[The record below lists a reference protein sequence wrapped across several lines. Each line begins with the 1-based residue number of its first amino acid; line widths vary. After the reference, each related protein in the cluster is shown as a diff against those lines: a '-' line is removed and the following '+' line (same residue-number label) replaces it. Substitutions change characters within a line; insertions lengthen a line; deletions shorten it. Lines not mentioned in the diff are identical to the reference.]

1 MTFYGAIKERKIV
14 DVDLIRSF
22 LRLQADFSIREAG
35 DFNLF
40 LLDDTITKKYT
51 SNDFLMEELRIN
63 AVRVNMML
71 RCRIK

>member
-22 LRLQADFSIREAG
+22 LRLQTDFSIRDAG
-35 DFNLF
+35 AFNMF
-40 LLDDTITKKYT
+40 LLDDPVIKKYT
-51 SNDFLMEELRIN
+51 SNDLLMEELRIN

-71 RCRIK
+71 RCRMK

>member
-35 DFNLF
+35 EFNMF
-40 LLDDTITKKYT
+40 LLDDPITKKYT